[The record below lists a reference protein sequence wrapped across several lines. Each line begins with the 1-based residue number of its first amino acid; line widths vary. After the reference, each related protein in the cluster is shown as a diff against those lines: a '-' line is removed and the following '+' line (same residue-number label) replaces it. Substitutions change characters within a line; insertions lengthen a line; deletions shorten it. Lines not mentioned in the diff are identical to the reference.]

1 MAGVA
6 FREATKRFGGAVALD
21 RLDLEVGDGELLV
34 LLGPSG
40 CGKTTALRLVA
51 GLEEPDDGAIEIGGR
66 VVNHV
71 EAKDRDVAMVFQSYA
86 LYPHL
91 SVGRNIEFPLRQ
103 RGFDRDER
111 RRRVA
116 DAASTLGL
124 SELLD
129 RKPRQLSG
137 GQRQRVAMGR
147 AMVRE
152 PAVFLMDEPLSNLDA
167 KLRVQM
173 RSEVSRIQRRLG
185 VATVYV
191 THDQV
196 EAMTMGDRVAV
207 MHGGVLQQVDSPQT
221 LYDQPVNM
229 FVASFI
235 GSPAMNL
242 YEAALE
248 PGVRSLRIGS
258 QRIELP
264 DAVRVARPGL
274 AAYGGRT
281 VVIGLRPEHLRAAEV
296 TEPGA
301 TVEADVD
308 LVEALG
314 NELQVHFTIDARR
327 VVAEG
332 AAEESEVVQSGE
344 GVARVDPRASVKP
357 GSRAAFQVDTQRM
370 QFFDAENG
378 TAIWG

>member
-1 MAGVA
+1 VA

-137 GQRQRVAMGR
+137 GQRQRVALAR
-147 AMVRE
+147 AIVRE
-152 PAVFLMDEPLSNLDA
+152 PQAFLMDEPLSNLDA
-167 KLRVQM
+167 ALRTQTRADIVALQ
-173 RSEVSRIQRRLG
+173 QQLG
-185 VATVYV
+185 TTTLYV

-196 EAMTMGDRVAV
+196 EAMTMGDRIAV
-207 MHGGVLQQVDSPQT
+207 MDHGVLQQVDRPQA
-221 LYDQPVNM
+221 LYDRPANT
-229 FVASFI
+229 FVARFV
-235 GSPAMNL
+235 GSPGMNL
-242 YEAALE
+242 LPATLEQGAGGKWEAQVAGSALAVPETAATAAGGAGAALVL
-248 PGVRSLRIGS
+248 GVRPEHVGIG
-258 QRIELP
+258 P
-264 DAVRVARPGL
+264 HGTVDA
-274 AAYGGRT
+274 T
-281 VVIGLRPEHLRAAEV
+281 VVIVELLGAEV
-296 TEPGA
+296 HVACRLGDGTNVIVRQDAAAPRPAHGEAVRLAVAPASLHVFHASGARVESGAGVGHAPVPGEGA
-301 TVEADVD
+301 T
-308 LVEALG
+308 
-314 NELQVHFTIDARR
+314 
-327 VVAEG
+327 
-332 AAEESEVVQSGE
+332 
-344 GVARVDPRASVKP
+344 P
-357 GSRAAFQVDTQRM
+357 
-370 QFFDAENG
+370 
-378 TAIWG
+378 